1 MERDCRLQ
9 GTFFG
14 IPSQKGSV
22 KDEVMTSVF
31 LTTEPKES
39 VTFKDVAVDFTWEE
53 WEQLD
58 IGQRVLYRD
67 VMLENYRNII
77 SLGTQVSKPE
87 LIFLLEQGKEPWM
100 VKREISKDSC
110 PGCILKDGVFKKL
123 QCSGPEY
130 LSRGIYRCNLG
141 SIRMTS

>member
-1 MERDCRLQ
+1 
-9 GTFFG
+9 
-14 IPSQKGSV
+14 
-22 KDEVMTSVF
+22 MTSVF
-31 LTTEPKES
+31 LTTESQES

-100 VKREISKDSC
+100 VKREISKNTC
-110 PGCILKDGVFKKL
+110 PGERHNKCDTCGKIFKYDSRLIKHQKICAEKKYSELNDYNKSFL
-123 QCSGPEY
+123 QQTP
-130 LSRGIYRCNLG
+130 LTQNQKIYTG
-141 SIRMTS
+141 EKP